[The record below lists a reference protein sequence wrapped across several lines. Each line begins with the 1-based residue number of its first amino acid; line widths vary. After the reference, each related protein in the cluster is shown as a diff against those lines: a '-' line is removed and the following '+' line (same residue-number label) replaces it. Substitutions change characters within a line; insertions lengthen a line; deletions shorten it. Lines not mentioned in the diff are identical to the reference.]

1 MDDLTGLQL
10 SVIPSFDIG
19 VDTQQVQTQQSV
31 TGNQLQT
38 VSLQNPQ
45 QIDNKLMK
53 KKRPMNSFLLFCK
66 DKREEALMQN
76 PNLKSVDISPILA
89 QQWKSLPDS
98 ERTRYKQMAAEQQ
111 RQFKEENP
119 DYQYE
124 KAKQKHM
131 LIKQKGEPEQKL
143 INVLDVKTLL
153 TLPPE
158 DIKAYML
165 FFSQQLAATMP
176 GQEPMQQQFTLQDQ
190 TSFLPHDLTF
200 HQD

>member
-19 VDTQQVQTQQSV
+19 VDTQNAQRHNSV
-31 TGNQLQT
+31 TGNQLSP
-38 VSLQNPQ
+38 VSLQNTQ
-45 QIDNKLMK
+45 QLDNKQNK
-53 KKRPMNSFLLFCK
+53 RKRPMNSFLLFCK

-98 ERTRYKQMAAEQQ
+98 ERARYKQMAAEQQ
-111 RQFKEENP
+111 RLFKEENP

-131 LIKQKGEPEQKL
+131 LIKQKGEPEQKP
-143 INVLDVKTLL
+143 ITVLDVKTLL

-158 DIKAYML
+158 DIKAYIL
-165 FFSQQLAATMP
+165 FFSQQMPVNMP
-176 GQEPMQQQFTLQDQ
+176 GQEPMQQQFNLQDQ